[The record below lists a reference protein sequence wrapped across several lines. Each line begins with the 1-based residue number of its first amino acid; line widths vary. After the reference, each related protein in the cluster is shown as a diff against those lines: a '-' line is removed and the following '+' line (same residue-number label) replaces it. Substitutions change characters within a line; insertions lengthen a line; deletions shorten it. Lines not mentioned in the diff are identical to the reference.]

1 MMVTSLI
8 SAVVLFTV
16 LKHAQSYLPKN
27 WSEWQSFF
35 ILAALNQAV
44 PFALSSWGQIYIE
57 AGLASIL
64 LSVMPIFTV
73 LLAAYFMKDE
83 PLSWPKLFGAGL
95 GFMGIIVLM
104 GPAALK
110 GLGVN
115 FLAQLAVIVSA
126 LLYAFGAVYARVVYP
141 LQPAALS
148 SWTLRLRIMTAQFIA
163 SAVMLLPF
171 SFALDAPW
179 TLRLNW
185 ETWAYLIFLG
195 VVVTLLAT
203 MIYYY
208 LLERLGAGT
217 ASMTTYLIPVV
228 GVIAGNLVL
237 GERVSLLMVLALLLI
252 FAGIV
257 VTNRVNSVSGQRGST

>member
-1 MMVTSLI
+1 
-8 SAVVLFTV
+8 
-16 LKHAQSYLPKN
+16 
-27 WSEWQSFF
+27 
-35 ILAALNQAV
+35 
-44 PFALSSWGQIYIE
+44 
-57 AGLASIL
+57 
-64 LSVMPIFTV
+64 
-73 LLAAYFMKDE
+73 
-83 PLSWPKLFGAGL
+83 
-95 GFMGIIVLM
+95 
-104 GPAALK
+104 
-110 GLGVN
+110 
-115 FLAQLAVIVSA
+115 
-126 LLYAFGAVYARVVYP
+126 
-141 LQPAALS
+141 
-148 SWTLRLRIMTAQFIA
+148 MTAQFIA